1 MSTTITWGEDLREAG
16 RVLRRR
22 QRLRCAV
29 LIVGALL
36 MFSAGML
43 LERLAG

>member
-1 MSTTITWGEDLREAG
+1 MSEVALVDDFRQAIQARH
-16 RVLRRR
+16 RRR
-22 QRLRCAV
+22 AIQGSILT
-29 LIVGALL
+29 LGALL